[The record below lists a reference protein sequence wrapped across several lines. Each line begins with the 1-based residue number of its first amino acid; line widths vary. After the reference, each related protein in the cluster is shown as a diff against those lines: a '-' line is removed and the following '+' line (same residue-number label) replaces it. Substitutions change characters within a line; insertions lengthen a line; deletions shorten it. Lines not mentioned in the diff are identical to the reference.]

1 MIMDCEVI
9 KDLIPLYKEGI
20 CSNESKKLV
29 EDHIETCPSCK
40 SYFLSLDDNEINN
53 NEPLEFISKSIDK
66 NKKNRSRMIGS
77 LVLSLLLIVFSFLT
91 NPRQVEYDK
100 DLIKKSTTD
109 DKIIYEFKDDVTRI
123 YTDLTNGEYGDT
135 LYIDGSYSYLDRI
148 LGGEKQVLTLDKKD
162 YNVIFYN
169 NNGNKAAKVLYDP
182 RGLTRNSGSL
192 SLPRLI
198 FASYAKIALCLC
210 ALGLILSLTIFRKWD
225 KFKKIRL
232 ISLPLSY
239 VLATFLIKGYDLAS
253 FHPVRDLGFILI
265 TAIAIYL
272 FIFST
277 SLYFEEKEKYKI

>member
-1 MIMDCEVI
+1 
-9 KDLIPLYKEGI
+9 
-20 CSNESKKLV
+20 
-29 EDHIETCPSCK
+29 
-40 SYFLSLDDNEINN
+40 
-53 NEPLEFISKSIDK
+53 
-66 NKKNRSRMIGS
+66 MIGS
-77 LVLSLLLIVFSFLT
+77 LVFSVLLIVFSFLT

-109 DKIIYEFKDDVTRI
+109 DKIIYEFRDDVTRI
-123 YTDLTNGEYGDT
+123 YTDQSNGEYGDT

-148 LGGEKQVLTLDKKD
+148 LGGEKQVLKVDKKD

-169 NNGNKAAKVLYDP
+169 NNGDKAAKVLYDP

-210 ALGLILSLTIFRKWD
+210 ALVLILSLTIFRKWD

-232 ISLPLSY
+232 VTLPLSY
-239 VLATFLIKGYDLAS
+239 VLATFVIKGYDLAS

-265 TAIAIYL
+265 TALAIYL
-272 FIFST
+272 FIFS
-277 SLYFEEKEKYKI
+277 SSMYFEEKEKYKI

>member
-1 MIMDCEVI
+1 MDCEVI
-9 KDLIPLYKEGI
+9 NDLIPLYKEGI

-29 EDHIETCPSCK
+29 EDHIKTCERCR
-40 SYFLSLDDNEINN
+40 SYFLSLDDNEISN
-53 NEPLEFISKSIDK
+53 NEPLEFISLSIDK

-77 LVLSLLLIVFSFLT
+77 LIFSLLLIVFSFLT

-109 DKIIYEFKDDVTRI
+109 DKIIYEFRDDVTRI
-123 YTDLTNGEYGDT
+123 YTDYANGEYGNT

-162 YNVIFYN
+162 YNVILYN

-182 RGLTRNSGSL
+182 NGYTMNSGSL

-198 FASYAKIALCLC
+198 FAFYAKIALCLFV
-210 ALGLILSLTIFRKWD
+210 LGLILSFTIFRKWD

-232 ISLPLSY
+232 VSLPLSY
-239 VLATFLIKGYDLAS
+239 VIATFLIKGYDLAS

-265 TAIAIYL
+265 TSLAIYL
-272 FIFST
+272 FIYST

>member
-1 MIMDCEVI
+1 MIVDCNII

-20 CSNESKKLV
+20 SSKESKELV
-29 EDHIETCPSCK
+29 EEHIKTCK
-40 SYFLSLDDNEINN
+40 SCRDYYQSLDDDEVTNN
-53 NEPLEFISKSIDK
+53 QPLEFVSQSIEK

-77 LVLSLLLIVFSFLT
+77 LVFSVLLIVFSFLT

-109 DKIIYEFKDDVTRI
+109 DKIIYEFRDDVTRI
-123 YTDLTNGEYGDT
+123 YTDQSNGEYGDT

-148 LGGEKQVLTLDKKD
+148 LGGEKQVLTLDKKN
-162 YNVIFYN
+162 YNVILYN
-169 NNGNKAAKVLYDP
+169 NNGDQAAKVLYDP

-210 ALGLILSLTIFRKWD
+210 ALGLILSLTIFRKWNR
-225 KFKKIRL
+225 FKKIRL
-232 ISLPLSY
+232 VSLPLSY
-239 VLATFLIKGYDLAS
+239 VIATFLIKGYDLAS

-265 TAIAIYL
+265 TALAIYL
-272 FIFST
+272 FIFS
-277 SLYFEEKEKYKI
+277 SSMYFEEKEKYKI

>member
-1 MIMDCEVI
+1 MDCNII

-20 CSNESKKLV
+20 CSKESKELV
-29 EDHIETCPSCK
+29 EDHIKTCERCR

>member
-109 DKIIYEFKDDVTRI
+109 DKIIYEFRDDVTRI
-123 YTDLTNGEYGDT
+123 YTDQANGEYGDT

-148 LGGEKQVLTLDKKD
+148 LGGEKQVLTVDKKD
-162 YNVIFYN
+162 YNVILYN
-169 NNGNKAAKVLYDP
+169 NNGDQAAKVLYDP

-210 ALGLILSLTIFRKWD
+210 ALVLILSLTIFRKWN
-225 KFKKIRL
+225 KYKKIRL
-232 ISLPLSY
+232 VTLPLSY
-239 VLATFLIKGYDLAS
+239 LLATFLIKGYDLAS

-265 TAIAIYL
+265 TALAIYL
-272 FIFST
+272 FIFSST
-277 SLYFEEKEKYKI
+277 LYIEEKEKYKF

>member
-1 MIMDCEVI
+1 MDCEVI

-29 EDHIETCPSCK
+29 EDHIKTCDRCK
-40 SYFLSLDDNEINN
+40 SYFLSLDDNEISN

-91 NPRQVEYDK
+91 NPKQVEYDK
-100 DLIKKSTTD
+100 DLIKKSSTD
-109 DKIIYEFKDDVTRI
+109 DKLIYEFRDDVTRI
-123 YTDLTNGEYGDT
+123 YTDQTNGEYGDT

-162 YNVIFYN
+162 YNVILYN
-169 NNGNKAAKVLYDP
+169 NNGDKAAKVLYDP
-182 RGLTRNSGSL
+182 YAYTINSGSL

-210 ALGLILSLTIFRKWD
+210 ALVLILSLTIFRKWD

-232 ISLPLSY
+232 VTLPLSY
-239 VLATFLIKGYDLAS
+239 VLATFVIKGYDLAS

-265 TAIAIYL
+265 TALAIYL
-272 FIFST
+272 FIFS
-277 SLYFEEKEKYKI
+277 SSMYFEEKEKYKI

>member
-1 MIMDCEVI
+1 M
-9 KDLIPLYKEGI
+9 
-20 CSNESKKLV
+20 
-29 EDHIETCPSCK
+29 
-40 SYFLSLDDNEINN
+40 
-53 NEPLEFISKSIDK
+53 
-66 NKKNRSRMIGS
+66 
-77 LVLSLLLIVFSFLT
+77 
-91 NPRQVEYDK
+91 
-100 DLIKKSTTD
+100 IKKSTTD

>member
-1 MIMDCEVI
+1 MNCEVI

-29 EDHIETCPSCK
+29 EDHIKTCDRCK
-40 SYFLSLDDNEINN
+40 SYFLSLDDNEISN

-91 NPRQVEYDK
+91 NPKQVEYDK
-100 DLIKKSTTD
+100 DLIKKSSTD
-109 DKIIYEFKDDVTRI
+109 DKLIYEFRDDVTRI
-123 YTDLTNGEYGDT
+123 YTDQTNGEYGDT

-162 YNVIFYN
+162 YNVILYN
-169 NNGNKAAKVLYDP
+169 NNGDKAAKVLYDP
-182 RGLTRNSGSL
+182 YAYTINSGSL

-210 ALGLILSLTIFRKWD
+210 ALVLILSLTIFRKWD

-232 ISLPLSY
+232 VTLPLSY
-239 VLATFLIKGYDLAS
+239 VLATFVIKGYDLAS

-265 TAIAIYL
+265 TALAIYL
-272 FIFST
+272 FIFS
-277 SLYFEEKEKYKI
+277 SSMYFEEKEKYKI